1 MKIFVGGL
9 SWGTDSEGLQK
20 AFEKYGTV
28 NEAIVIKD
36 KYTDRSRGFGF
47 VTFETKEAGEK
58 AIEDMNGAELDG
70 RRLNVNEARE
80 RKPRRAFKP
89 RNNYR

>member
-20 AFEKYGTV
+20 AFEQYGTV

-47 VTFETKEAGEK
+47 VTFETKEAGDSTSQWLQK
-58 AIEDMNGAELDG
+58 W
-70 RRLNVNEARE
+70 
-80 RKPRRAFKP
+80 KPIP
-89 RNNYR
+89 RTT